1 MVSIKK
7 GDFLMNLQTFLIRI
21 FICFSLSILIG
32 LERQLTGHMAGIR
45 INVLLYD
52 YDTHECD
59 ILVHEAF
66 R

>member
-1 MVSIKK
+1 
-7 GDFLMNLQTFLIRI
+7 MNLQTFLIRI

-52 YDTHECD
+52 NDTHECD

>member
-1 MVSIKK
+1 MHIY
-7 GDFLMNLQTFLIRI
+7 DFIIPILLAMILVFLI
-21 FICFSLSILIG
+21 G
-32 LERQLTGHMAGIR
+32 HERQLTGHMAGIR

-52 YDTHECD
+52 NDTHECD